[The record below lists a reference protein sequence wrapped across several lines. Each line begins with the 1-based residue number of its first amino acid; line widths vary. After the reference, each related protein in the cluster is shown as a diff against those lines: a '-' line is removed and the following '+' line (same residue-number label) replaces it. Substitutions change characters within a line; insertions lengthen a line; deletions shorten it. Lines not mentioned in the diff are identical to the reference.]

1 MWEKTPSKI
10 TAFSNTCI
18 RKNCPSLATYAMWR
32 LIYNKTCNGLLNV
45 LHRWRFWQYHC
56 RPKAEIW
63 SACFWFCFFHR
74 MASHYFL
81 LLWLVYFYWWM
92 TFTLDPKS
100 HANHNEKVWNLF
112 IIKYYYSNF
121 WIRKNWVF
129 FS

>member
-1 MWEKTPSKI
+1 MPCGVPTKI

-18 RKNCPSLATYAMWR
+18 RKIAHLWPPMQMWR

-45 LHRWRFWQYHC
+45 LLQMKILTISLRL
-56 RPKAEIW
+56 KAEIW
-63 SACFWFCFFHR
+63 SACFSFFLNR

-81 LLWLVYFYWWM
+81 LLWLFYFYWWM

-100 HANHNEKVWNLF
+100 HANHKPKKVWNLF

-121 WIRKNWVF
+121 WIMKELVF
-129 FS
+129 FN